1 MGTRILILTDPYC
14 INIVTRKAPN
24 AAINA
29 KFTKPEKI
37 AVIAPAKPTIPDTFA
52 LSNTEDNYSP
62 LSTYIIGSSWSS
74 NSRMIL
80 GNHVC
85 CMFSP
90 S

>member
-1 MGTRILILTDPYC
+1 
-14 INIVTRKAPN
+14 
-24 AAINA
+24 
-29 KFTKPEKI
+29 
-37 AVIAPAKPTIPDTFA
+37 